1 MHGFPEPP
9 LRSSSVNKEQQKWR
23 EAIGV
28 VFAALLAL
36 VVVFS
41 VLGLFLYARRDSNL
55 YEELVDYLDKTVSI
69 SKINFNPAIGTYE
82 IKEREVQ
89 TLAESRKY
97 KTLIYLFLGCD
108 AVTLFF
114 VSVSIM
120 LFYTADVEKGTLHV
134 VFWLFLIIGS
144 VYSILEASAFSFFIF
159 PYSAELPNATESLL
173 DHAVPHNPGGL
184 MQMEHRLGCTFDQ
197 NLYQT
202 FQRKLN
208 PRNTC
213 DPAVIS
219 TFIPQPLLIAFV
231 ILRVAALFIFLIL
244 AACRRPV
251 GEPLANLINKTKPK
265 GGYKAKYIKNKKST
279 SKIDT
284 LHTPKSTT
292 FGTGKLTPQI
302 SSPVSNTSVVDHNI
316 SYNNAAYFAVAHA
329 TVPIGSSR
337 SSDISRSDAG
347 DLYKTGSIHTQNSL
361 VSEV

>member
-1 MHGFPEPP
+1 MHNFPVPP
-9 LRSSSVNKEQQKWR
+9 LRSSSVNEDGRKWR
-23 EAIGV
+23 EPIGV
-28 VFAALLAL
+28 ILAVLLGAAVL
-36 VVVFS
+36 FS
-41 VLGLFLYARRDSNL
+41 VICLFVYARRDSNL

-69 SKINFNPAIGTYE
+69 SKINFNPALGTYE
-82 IKEREVQ
+82 IKDREVQ
-89 TLAESRKY
+89 TLSESRKY

-108 AVTLFF
+108 AATLFF

-120 LFYTADVEKGTLHV
+120 LFYTADVEKGTLHF
-134 VFWLFLIIGS
+134 VFWLFLIVGC
-144 VYSILEASAFSFFIF
+144 VYSILEASAFSFFLF
-159 PYSAELPNATESLL
+159 PFSAKLPNATEALL

-184 MQMEHRLGCTFDQ
+184 LQMEHRLGCTFEQ

-202 FQRKLN
+202 FQRKQN

-213 DPAVIS
+213 DPAVVS
-219 TFIPQPLLIAFV
+219 TFIPQPLLVSFV
-231 ILRVAALFIFLIL
+231 ILRVAALLTFIIL
-244 AACRRPV
+244 AACRRPI
-251 GEPLANLINKTKPK
+251 GEPVANLINKTKPK
-265 GGYKAKYIKNKKST
+265 EGYKAKYIKNKKSS
-279 SKIDT
+279 SKIDS

-337 SSDISRSDAG
+337 SSDISKSDAG